1 MLHLAFVSSGP
12 PPAHLCWLQNNVRET
27 FEKVVCHSSNDDA
40 PMHIRLSFRL
50 SFRVWGTGG
59 RILCWADVLLRDNYT
74 KTTTSVTS
82 HTILQTSTSSFTP
95 LSIPVRSYWVVVLSS
110 PSNTKKQSVA
120 NINITREKS
129 SPETPASICHSILK
143 TTSAEISASTTC
155 KRFTYTLSHWILLYA
170 KDTAQSR
177 QQMRSLRVT
186 ALYRLVDFACSEAI
200 ARAPE
205 GKWCRRG
212 SWILSHFSRRHGL
225 WPTAIE
231 RFGGMELMFLYRS

>member
-1 MLHLAFVSSGP
+1 MPLCTSGFP
-12 PPAHLCWLQNNVRET
+12 SVCLSEFEEPA
-27 FEKVVCHSSNDDA
+27 DA
-40 PMHIRLSFRL
+40 YFAGL
-50 SFRVWGTGG
+50 
-59 RILCWADVLLRDNYT
+59 
-74 KTTTSVTS
+74 TSYYEI
-82 HTILQTSTSSFTP
+82 TIPKRRHRFTP
-95 LSIPVRSYWVVVLSS
+95 LSIPVRSYWVVALSS

-155 KRFTYTLSHWILLYA
+155 KRFTYSLSHGTLLYA
-170 KDTAQSR
+170 KDTAQSS

-186 ALYRLVDFACSEAI
+186 ALYRFVDFACSEAI

-212 SWILSHFSRRHGL
+212 S
-225 WPTAIE
+225 
-231 RFGGMELMFLYRS
+231 

>member
-1 MLHLAFVSSGP
+1 MPGFPSVCLSEFEE
-12 PPAHLCWLQNNVRET
+12 PA
-27 FEKVVCHSSNDDA
+27 DA
-40 PMHIRLSFRL
+40 YFAGLTSYYEI
-50 SFRVWGTGG
+50 T
-59 RILCWADVLLRDNYT
+59 T

-155 KRFTYTLSHWILLYA
+155 KRFTYTLSHGIPLYA

-177 QQMRSLRVT
+177 QQMRFVSLGRFRV
-186 ALYRLVDFACSEAI
+186 LRSN
-200 ARAPE
+200 RE
-205 GKWCRRG
+205 G
-212 SWILSHFSRRHGL
+212 S
-225 WPTAIE
+225 
-231 RFGGMELMFLYRS
+231 